1 MADGRVEFEI
11 VGNDKNINSTIKN
24 VTANIEKESKKWDGA
39 AAGAA
44 DGASGSWAAAAGKI
58 AGALS
63 AAGVVSILAKWGKAA
78 IESAS
83 DLAEVQNVVDVTF
96 GEGASKI
103 ESWSKAAGKAFGLTE
118 TQAKKYTSTLGAMMK
133 SQGIADNEIVQMST
147 DLSGLAADMASFYNL
162 DFDTAFQKIRS
173 GISGETEPLKQL
185 GINMSAAN
193 LEAFALEKGI
203 TKAFSAMSQGEQTAL
218 RYQYI
223 MKATADAQ
231 GDFARTADGFANASR
246 RVETALETI
255 KTVGGGLLLEVVAPL
270 TESLATFLEQLTT
283 SDTTVLDDIA
293 AIDTKTGEK
302 VSKIRQTAEDA
313 ALLTAELSDLEKKTS
328 LTTDEQA
335 LWLETCK
342 RLVQTIPGLNAIIN
356 TETGEVEGGTQAVKD
371 YVKAW
376 EEGQTKLAMLGALQQ
391 KEDALSQR
399 FSDMPGLQLDMAV
412 AQRRARLARDEL
424 KKIYEKYGVFD
435 IFDANGNY
443 NKKFNP
449 EALSSLSQSAW
460 AEIRAA
466 SDAYNDLLKAADEAT
481 ARYQKQADA
490 LDEAK
495 TSLDEYRKTVNEM
508 PGEVDKADTATKY
521 WSQDLQE
528 AGRAALEASKQALSA
543 LADYAQGVRDS
554 TAQAV
559 DSIVKGFENLSRPT
573 TDLLEKRSKLIEQQH
588 ELNRST
594 KEGEQKY
601 QDLQKQIDELNKSID
616 EYSPKGMQDG
626 LKSQLAFM
634 DEYLANLEKAQKM
647 GLSGDL
653 LASLSDGSTLSA
665 EYLAQLVANPEQAQE
680 VDALFQQV
688 QEKKQQFTDALTEQK
703 LTVDETYQAMVDSAK
718 KAVESMDLGEEAKTS
733 MGNTIGGLA
742 SGIMAHVPDVADA
755 VNAVIAEIRRLQG
768 LGISVKLGSF
778 GSLGPILDGQHETG
792 LDYVPFDGY
801 LAGLHEGEGILTAE
815 ENRIW
820 QRFKNG
826 AQPQTM
832 DYDALGATMRDNVK
846 AGGNVYL
853 DGRTVGRVIS
863 AQQGADYRALKRS
876 GWQS

>member
-11 VGNDKNINSTIKN
+11 VGNDKSIKSTIKN

-63 AAGVVSILAKWGKAA
+63 AAGVVSLLAKWGKAA

-96 GEGASKI
+96 GEGATKI

-185 GINMSAAN
+185 GINMSVVN
-193 LEAFALEKGI
+193 LEAFAMEKGI
-203 TKAFSAMSQGEQTAL
+203 TKSFSAMSQAEQTAL

-223 MKATADAQ
+223 MQATADAQ

-270 TESLATFLEQLTT
+270 TESLATFLEKLTT

-313 ALLTAELSDLEKKTS
+313 TLLTDELSKLGDMSK
-328 LTTDEQA
+328 LTGDGQSY
-335 LWLETCK
+335 WLETCK
-342 RLVQTIPGLNAIIN
+342 RLVQTLPGLSAIID
-356 TETGEVEGGTQAVKD
+356 TQTGEVKGGTQAVYD
-371 YVKAW
+371 YIKAW

-391 KEDALSQR
+391 KEEAVAQR
-399 FSDMPGLQLDMAV
+399 FSALPGLQLDMAV
-412 AQRRARLARDEL
+412 EQRRARQRMEEL
-424 KKIYEKYGVFD
+424 QKVYDKYNISVSLD
-435 IFDANGNY
+435 KNGNVRRGDWMSRY
-443 NKKFNP
+443 GILTDEYEELRSVSEAYDEQNKK
-449 EALSSLSQSAW
+449 ARQA
-460 AEIRAA
+460 AE
-466 SDAYNDLLKAADEAT
+466 E
-481 ARYQKQADA
+481 YQKQADA

-495 TSLDEYRKTVNEM
+495 TALEEYKKTVDEM
-508 PGEVDKADTATKY
+508 PGEVNQATQSTKE
-521 WSQDLQE
+521 WSQELQD
-528 AGRAALEASKQALSA
+528 AGRAALEATKQALAA

-573 TDLLEKRSKLIEQQH
+573 TELLDKRDKLIRQQQG
-588 ELNRST
+588 LNQST
-594 KEGEQKY
+594 KEGAQKY
-601 QDLQKQIDELNKSID
+601 EELQKQIDELNKSID

-653 LASLSDGSTLSA
+653 LAYLSDGSTQSA

-733 MGNTIGGLA
+733 MGNTIVGLA

-755 VNAVIAEIRRLQG
+755 VNAIIAEIRRLQG

-778 GSLGPILDGQHETG
+778 GSLGPILDGSHETG
-792 LDYVPFDGY
+792 LDFVPFDNY
-801 LAGLHEGEGILTAE
+801 LASLHEGEGILTAE

>member
-1 MADGRVEFEI
+1 MADGRVEFDI

-44 DGASGSWAAAAGKI
+44 DGASGSWAVAAGKI

-96 GEGASKI
+96 GEWASKI

-223 MKATADAQ
+223 MQATADAQ

-270 TESLATFLEQLTT
+270 TESLATFLEKLTT

-313 ALLTAELSDLEKKTS
+313 TLLTDELSKLGDMSK
-328 LTTDEQA
+328 LTGDGQNY
-335 LWLETCK
+335 WLETCK
-342 RLVQTIPGLNAIIN
+342 RLVQTLPGLSAIID
-356 TETGEVEGGTQAVKD
+356 TQTGEVKGGTQAVYD
-371 YVKAW
+371 YIKAW

-391 KEDALSQR
+391 KEEAVAQR
-399 FSDMPGLQLDMAV
+399 FSDLPGLQLDMAV
-412 AQRRARLARDEL
+412 EQRRARQRMEEL
-424 KKIYEKYGVFD
+424 QKVYDKYNISVSLD
-435 IFDANGNY
+435 KNGNVRRGDWMNRY
-443 NKKFNP
+443 GILTDEYEELRSVSEAYDEQNKK
-449 EALSSLSQSAW
+449 ARQA
-460 AEIRAA
+460 AEE
-466 SDAYNDLLKAADEAT
+466 YK
-481 ARYQKQADA
+481 KQADA

-495 TSLDEYRKTVNEM
+495 TALEEYKKTVDEM
-508 PGEVDKADTATKY
+508 PGEVNQATQSTKE
-521 WSQDLQE
+521 WSQELQD
-528 AGRAALEASKQALSA
+528 AGRAALEATKQALAA

-573 TDLLEKRSKLIEQQH
+573 TDLLEKRSKLIEQQN

-601 QDLQKQIDELNKSID
+601 QDLQKQIDALNKSID

-653 LASLSDGSTLSA
+653 LAYLSDGSTLSA

-680 VDALFQQV
+680 VDALYQQV

-742 SGIMAHVPDVADA
+742 SGIMAHVPDVTDA
-755 VNAVIAEIRRLQG
+755 VNAVIAELRRLQG
-768 LGISVKLGSF
+768 FGIDIKLGSF
-778 GSLGPILDGQHETG
+778 GDIPLLDGEHERG

-815 ENRIW
+815 ENRVW

-826 AQPQTM
+826 QSPQTM

-846 AGGNVYL
+846 TGGNVYL
-853 DGRTVGRVIS
+853 DGRSVGRVIS
-863 AQQGADYRALKRS
+863 DQQGADYRALKRS
-876 GWQS
+876 GFQA

>member
-11 VGNDKNINSTIKN
+11 VGNDKSIKSTIKN

-39 AAGAA
+39 AADAA

-96 GEGASKI
+96 GEGATKI

-185 GINMSAAN
+185 GINMSTAN

-223 MKATADAQ
+223 MQATADAQ

-270 TESLATFLEQLTT
+270 TESLATFLEKLTT

-313 ALLTAELSDLEKKTS
+313 TLLTDELSKLGDMSK
-328 LTTDEQA
+328 LTGDGQSY
-335 LWLETCK
+335 WLETCK
-342 RLVQTIPGLNAIIN
+342 RLVQTLPGLSAIID
-356 TETGEVEGGTQAVKD
+356 TQTGEVKGGTQAVYD
-371 YVKAW
+371 YIKAW

-391 KEDALSQR
+391 KEEAVAQR
-399 FSDMPGLQLDMAV
+399 FSDLPGLQLDMAV
-412 AQRRARLARDEL
+412 EQRRARQRMEEL
-424 KKIYEKYGVFD
+424 QKVYDKYNISVSLD
-435 IFDANGNY
+435 KNGNVRRGDWMSRY
-443 NKKFNP
+443 GILTAEYEELRSVSEVYDEQNKK
-449 EALSSLSQSAW
+449 ARQA
-460 AEIRAA
+460 AE
-466 SDAYNDLLKAADEAT
+466 E
-481 ARYQKQADA
+481 YQKQADA

-495 TSLDEYRKTVNEM
+495 TALEEYKKTVDEM
-508 PGEVDKADTATKY
+508 PGEVNQAAQSTKE
-521 WSQDLQE
+521 WSQELQD
-528 AGRAALEASKQALSA
+528 AGRAALEATKQALAA

-653 LASLSDGSTLSA
+653 LAYLSDGSTQSA

-733 MGNTIGGLA
+733 MGNTIGGLV

-755 VNAVIAEIRRLQG
+755 VNAIIAEIRRLQG
-768 LGISVKLGSF
+768 LGISVKFGSF
-778 GSLGPILDGQHETG
+778 GSLGPILDGSHETG
-792 LDYVPFDGY
+792 LDFVPFDNY
-801 LAGLHEGEGILTAE
+801 LASLHEGEGILTAE